1 MLDRKYEYSYEK
13 MMREIET
20 YIHKE
25 DDLNLIKEAYEYALK
40 KHTGQF
46 RKSGEPYIIHPIAVT
61 TILAGLNCG
70 PNTLCAGLLH
80 DVVEDTETSLDDI
93 KTLFNEDIAEM
104 VDGVTKVTKLQF
116 SSLKAQQV
124 TNHQKMLLAMASDI
138 RVIIIK
144 LADRL
149 HNMRTLDSIPPEKQV
164 RIANE
169 TLEIYAPLASRL
181 GMFKLKAE
189 LEDRSLRY
197 IDPQM
202 YFKIVNLVKERQDKR
217 NNIIETVVSEVK
229 NLLLESHLKFQI
241 KGRIKNT
248 YSIYK
253 KMVSQNKA
261 FEDIYDVYAIRI
273 IVGSVAEC
281 YQVLGLIHAHYTPMQ
296 KRFKDYIA
304 VPKSNMY
311 QSLHTTVIGP
321 SGQTFEVQIRTEEMD
336 KIAEY
341 GIAAHWAYKENVQY
355 SKEREQYEIA
365 KKLKWYADLLEVSG
379 EVSKEDA
386 SELVDSVKSDILD
399 TNVYVYTPT
408 GEVIDLPK
416 GATPLDFAYKIHT
429 NLGNK
434 TVGAI
439 VNNKIVPLTYELKTA
454 DIVSIKT
461 NKNSFGPS
469 ESWLNIVKTNHAKHK
484 IKTFLN
490 KQNRDVIVS
499 VGKSELENEMQTQKI
514 VFDLNDKWVKENF
527 NKNNIFTVDDIYYEI
542 GKNSLS
548 AKTVCLKIQGT
559 NFSSEDMLQKQM
571 EKTRKILTTNSE
583 TGVVVDGLPNPQI
596 KLGSCCYPIPGDEII
611 GYITKGN
618 GIVVHRCECNN
629 LKNLG
634 LERTIHLDWASNI
647 SRKYPTC
654 IRVSAMQKDTLIGD
668 LMTCINS
675 LGLSIASIN
684 AVNTPDLQTIVKLK
698 VLTSNLNEL
707 NNLIVN
713 MKKIEAVHNIERD
726 NQ

>member
-25 DDLNLIKEAYEYALK
+25 DDLNLIKKAYEYALK

-149 HNMRTLDSIPPEKQV
+149 HNMRTLDSMPPEKQV

-217 NNIIETVVSEVK
+217 NNIIETLVSEVK

-281 YQVLGLIHAHYTPMQ
+281 YQVLGD
-296 KRFKDYIA
+296 R
-304 VPKSNMY
+304 KS
-311 QSLHTTVIGP
+311 
-321 SGQTFEVQIRTEEMD
+321 
-336 KIAEY
+336 
-341 GIAAHWAYKENVQY
+341 
-355 SKEREQYEIA
+355 
-365 KKLKWYADLLEVSG
+365 
-379 EVSKEDA
+379 
-386 SELVDSVKSDILD
+386 
-399 TNVYVYTPT
+399 
-408 GEVIDLPK
+408 
-416 GATPLDFAYKIHT
+416 
-429 NLGNK
+429 
-434 TVGAI
+434 
-439 VNNKIVPLTYELKTA
+439 
-454 DIVSIKT
+454 
-461 NKNSFGPS
+461 
-469 ESWLNIVKTNHAKHK
+469 
-484 IKTFLN
+484 
-490 KQNRDVIVS
+490 
-499 VGKSELENEMQTQKI
+499 
-514 VFDLNDKWVKENF
+514 
-527 NKNNIFTVDDIYYEI
+527 
-542 GKNSLS
+542 
-548 AKTVCLKIQGT
+548 
-559 NFSSEDMLQKQM
+559 
-571 EKTRKILTTNSE
+571 
-583 TGVVVDGLPNPQI
+583 VV
-596 KLGSCCYPIPGDEII
+596 
-611 GYITKGN
+611 
-618 GIVVHRCECNN
+618 
-629 LKNLG
+629 
-634 LERTIHLDWASNI
+634 
-647 SRKYPTC
+647 
-654 IRVSAMQKDTLIGD
+654 
-668 LMTCINS
+668 
-675 LGLSIASIN
+675 
-684 AVNTPDLQTIVKLK
+684 
-698 VLTSNLNEL
+698 
-707 NNLIVN
+707 
-713 MKKIEAVHNIERD
+713 
-726 NQ
+726 